1 MNSIFVFRAVNA
13 PFFAEDARQDIW
25 PEKFYAE
32 RALVSGPKVW
42 LLCLG
47 ANGEGGGRG
56 GGGGNTD
63 QYTFSRDYLKDHRSL
78 YDGSPTPTSLVP

>member
-13 PFFAEDARQDIW
+13 TFFAVDARQDIW

-56 GGGGNTD
+56 GGGNTD
-63 QYTFSRDYLKDHRSL
+63 QYTLSRDYFKDHRSL